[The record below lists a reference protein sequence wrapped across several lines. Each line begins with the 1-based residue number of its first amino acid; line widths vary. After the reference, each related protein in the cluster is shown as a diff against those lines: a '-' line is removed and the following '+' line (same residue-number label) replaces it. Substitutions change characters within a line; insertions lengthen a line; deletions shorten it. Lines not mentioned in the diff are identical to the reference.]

1 MQKVIDLLKKIGATE
16 VRVVIA
22 VMLTMGILVIA
33 YMLMTSKVPDQNK
46 DVAYT
51 FLGGLSVAYQNVLSF
66 YFGASKAYA
75 DQIKKEQ

>member
-1 MQKVIDLLKKIGATE
+1 MQKVIDFLKKIGTTE

-22 VMLTMGILVIA
+22 VMLTMGILIIA
-33 YMLMTSKVPDQNK
+33 YMLMTSQVPDRNK

-75 DQIKKEQ
+75 DQMKKEQ